1 MISNNEMKLY
11 GKWMCKVLLVLF
23 LSFIVL
29 IIFINCQDFS
39 QLDIKNSDRRKIED
53 KYSDKAMNTE
63 NSKSYLYQQNQ
74 KLKGIR
80 ENLKSK
86 KKVMDVSGIKKN
98 IKDYKKKKNQNK
110 K

>member
-63 NSKSYLYQQNQ
+63 NSKIYLYQQNQ

-80 ENLKSK
+80 KNLKSK
-86 KKVMDVSGIKKN
+86 KKIMDVSGIKKN
-98 IKDYKKKKNQNK
+98 IKDYKKKKK
-110 K
+110 EKAK